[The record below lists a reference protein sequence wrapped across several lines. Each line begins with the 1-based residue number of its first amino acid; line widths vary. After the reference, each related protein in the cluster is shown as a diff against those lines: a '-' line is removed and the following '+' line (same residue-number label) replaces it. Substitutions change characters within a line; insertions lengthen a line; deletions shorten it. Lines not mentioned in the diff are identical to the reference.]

1 MSNGLPD
8 RLPIGLH
15 NGGVPMIQRIPTL
28 QMVCVSDSRQC
39 NAGCPYCPSRGLP
52 VKERLPLPDLRRLV
66 DYFVAHTN
74 RAAEKPRDLSFVMN
88 TLGEPTLGIEN
99 VLGVA
104 DYVAYINN
112 SGGCAVPVYFFMSST
127 NLLEAPEGVVD
138 YANRLGYLTVSLH
151 GRPAAEFAERLCR
164 FDDRVTTEGSQ
175 VMLKTP
181 MDLLARYREI
191 MEHFDL
197 ASLYPVKAADM
208 TLSDAAL
215 WVEEFSECF
224 RVLEALSDA
233 ELADFLGRL
242 SFNDTIMNE
251 LRLLCVDARMFHKC
265 GAGIF
270 SLQVTPEMEFYPCMF
285 SQYPDL
291 RMGDIETGIDP
302 AWLERFEPRRRAG
315 AEPECA
321 GCEIVSVCGG
331 CCLDWARKD
340 PLGNGFFS
348 PTECAYR
355 RGLVKAAKRFL
366 ASVEDRPQVMGAIR
380 KHLDLC
386 NQDWRHKTKEK

>member
-1 MSNGLPD
+1 
-8 RLPIGLH
+8 
-15 NGGVPMIQRIPTL
+15 
-28 QMVCVSDSRQC
+28 
-39 NAGCPYCPSRGLP
+39 
-52 VKERLPLPDLRRLV
+52 
-66 DYFVAHTN
+66 
-74 RAAEKPRDLSFVMN
+74 
-88 TLGEPTLGIEN
+88 
-99 VLGVA
+99 
-104 DYVAYINN
+104 
-112 SGGCAVPVYFFMSST
+112 
-127 NLLEAPEGVVD
+127 
-138 YANRLGYLTVSLH
+138 
-151 GRPAAEFAERLCR
+151 
-164 FDDRVTTEGSQ
+164 
-175 VMLKTP
+175 
-181 MDLLARYREI
+181 
-191 MEHFDL
+191 
-197 ASLYPVKAADM
+197 
-208 TLSDAAL
+208 
-215 WVEEFSECF
+215 
-224 RVLEALSDA
+224 
-233 ELADFLGRL
+233 
-242 SFNDTIMNE
+242 MNE